1 MEKHLEVIETAQ
13 KKIKPGF
20 IKRIFGFG
28 GSKKQVKKEEEK
40 KEMPSNQ
47 KKKTNLDAEFKNN

>member
-28 GSKKQVKKEEEK
+28 GSKKQGKKEEEK
-40 KEMPSNQ
+40 KEMPSNKQ
-47 KKKTNLDAEFKNN
+47 KMVN